1 MQGLL
6 IAILALL
13 IGVSNVSSQEA
24 SNHKPITQ
32 KQQKTEQK
40 QAPPENI
47 PVPVQETKSEVIKDT
62 SKKPDNHPDE
72 RLDIDRQLAEYTRQ
86 LASFTL
92 ALVVV
97 TAILA
102 GIAIWQGIQMKATV
116 SLAREE
122 FNATHRPRIVVRRIS
137 PIEEGGAITGIQ
149 YTVHNVGDT
158 ECTITAISD
167 QIWMPGAARDL
178 PAIPAYTPHRE
189 QLIPLECNGSMAIRH
204 PDTESEFIDELN
216 FLFGFAEE
224 SNPGHVVIPRL
235 LFLGYVNYI
244 DRAGTK
250 RQTAFLRQFNFTTK
264 RFSPID
270 HPEYEYQD

>member
-167 QIWMPGAARDL
+167 QIWMPGAAKDL
-178 PAIPAYTPHRE
+178 PAIPAYSPPRE
-189 QLIPLECNGSMAIRH
+189 QSISLECNGSTAITH
-204 PDTESEFIDELN
+204 LDTESEFIGELN

-224 SNPGHVVIPRL
+224 SNPERVSIPRL

-264 RFSPID
+264 RFDPII